1 VCYHFCV
8 DASNIRSS
16 LNDLIHKRDEIDEKL
31 VEMNRLLRE
40 RDTLQ
45 HAIEGLE
52 EVLKLES
59 RDSIKLLPI
68 WQGARQVLRENDAPM
83 SARQLAEALIAM
95 GWRLEGKTPIES
107 LRTTLIR
114 KPDVFERLADGRYTL
129 RPVTSIAGLMSEL
142 STGDGS
148 RFAAALITAKNAQVV
163 PDASRTPASSAAGK
177 EGADAE
183 D

>member
-1 VCYHFCV
+1 V
-8 DASNIRSS
+8 DAANIRSS
-16 LNDLIHKRDEIDEKL
+16 LNDLTRKRDEIDEKL

-45 HAIEGLE
+45 HAIDGLE

-59 RDSIKLLPI
+59 RDSVKLLPI
-68 WQGARQVLRENDAPM
+68 WQGARQILHENDAPM

-95 GWRLEGKTPIES
+95 GWQLEGKTPIES

-114 KPDVFERLADGRYTL
+114 KRDVFERLADGRYRL
-129 RPVTSIAGLMSEL
+129 RPMTSIAGLMSEI
-142 STGDGS
+142 STGDAS
-148 RFAAALITAKNAQVV
+148 HFAAALIAAKNAQVV
-163 PDASRTPASSAAGK
+163 PDGSRTQASSAAGK
-177 EGADAE
+177 EGVDAE